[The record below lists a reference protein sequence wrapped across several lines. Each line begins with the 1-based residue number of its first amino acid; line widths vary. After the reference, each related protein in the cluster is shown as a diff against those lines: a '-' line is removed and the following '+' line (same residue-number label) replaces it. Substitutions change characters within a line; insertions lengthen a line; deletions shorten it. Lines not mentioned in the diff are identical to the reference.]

1 MLGDGSSAMQSGGL
15 LQGMRVA
22 FVGRLGG
29 LTRKEAHQLVRLHGG
44 HPVERPTAEIDLV
57 IIGADEL
64 PGTFPDSDPAAPWSV
79 AMASDSVEC
88 IEETELWRRLGCM
101 EVAPDCRRLFTPA
114 MLADL
119 LKVPVRNIRRWQR
132 MGLIQPVQVVHRLP
146 YFDFQQVQ
154 SARQVAHWIA
164 TGTKP
169 SDLRKQLDQF
179 ARHFPNLSRS
189 LSQLEIL
196 VEGRQVLLR
205 KEEGLLEPA
214 GQMRIDFDAIDQA
227 ASGLDAPPHLIVASR
242 GVGRDDRANFPEAP
256 WTSEQIIELAQ
267 QQEDQGDFEG
277 AIEWYRVHLS
287 SHGPSAEIHF
297 QLAELLYRTGD
308 VTAARERYYAAIECD
323 EDFVEARA
331 NLGCVLLETG
341 RVDLAIAAFHGALA
355 HHEAYADVHYHLAR
369 TLHDNAQGNEAIPHW
384 QRFIEL
390 APESPWAEEA
400 RSHLSEGI
408 EPEVAGEFRRP
419 VR

>member
-1 MLGDGSSAMQSGGL
+1 
-15 LQGMRVA
+15 
-22 FVGRLGG
+22 
-29 LTRKEAHQLVRLHGG
+29 
-44 HPVERPTAEIDLV
+44 
-57 IIGADEL
+57 
-64 PGTFPDSDPAAPWSV
+64 
-79 AMASDSVEC
+79 
-88 IEETELWRRLGCM
+88 
-101 EVAPDCRRLFTPA
+101 
-114 MLADL
+114 
-119 LKVPVRNIRRWQR
+119 
-132 MGLIQPVQVVHRLP
+132 
-146 YFDFQQVQ
+146 
-154 SARQVAHWIA
+154 
-164 TGTKP
+164 
-169 SDLRKQLDQF
+169 
-179 ARHFPNLSRS
+179 
-189 LSQLEIL
+189 
-196 VEGRQVLLR
+196 
-205 KEEGLLEPA
+205 
-214 GQMRIDFDAIDQA
+214 MRIDFDAIDQA

>member
-1 MLGDGSSAMQSGGL
+1 MSGDGSSAVQSGGL
-15 LQGMRVA
+15 LQGLRVA

-44 HPVERPTAEIDLV
+44 QPVERPTAEIDLV
-57 IIGADEL
+57 IVGADEL
-64 PGTFPDSDPAAPWSV
+64 PGTFLDSDPATPWRT
-79 AMASDSVEC
+79 AIASEHVEC

-205 KEEGLLEPA
+205 KDEGLLEPA
-214 GQMRIDFDAIDQA
+214 GQMRIDFDAIDETFND
-227 ASGLDAPPHLIVASR
+227 SDALPHLIVATP
-242 GVGRDDRANFPEAP
+242 GIGRDDLGNRQEAP
-256 WTSEQIIELAQ
+256 WTSEQIIEQAQ
-267 QQEDQGDFEG
+267 QQEDLGDFEG

-369 TLHDNAQGNEAIPHW
+369 TLHDNAQKEDAIPHW

-400 RSHLSEGI
+400 RSHLAERMH
-408 EPEVAGEFRRP
+408 PEAAEEVQ
-419 VR
+419 